1 MGKSKALTR
10 RATGLSGWRLVL
22 VYAVLAAFAFQ
33 SYVVQTHIH
42 FAPASLAQLG
52 SAPAGGHHDRWPAND
67 DPANCPIC
75 QELLHS
81 GQFVTPSAQFLLPPT
96 LAVST
101 IALVDQALPF
111 VFAPSHIWHG
121 RAPPRS

>member
-1 MGKSKALTR
+1 MEKSKVLGLRKTSLT
-10 RATGLSGWRLVL
+10 GWRLAL
-22 VYAVLAAFAFQ
+22 VYVVLAAFAFQ
-33 SYVVQTHIH
+33 TYVVQTHIH
-42 FAPASLAQLG
+42 FTPAALAQLTG
-52 SAPAGGHHDRWPAND
+52 KSDSHHDRWPAND

-101 IALVDQALPF
+101 IALVDEALPF
-111 VFAPSHIWHG
+111 VFAPSHSWHG
-121 RAPPRS
+121 RAPPQH

>member
-1 MGKSKALTR
+1 MAKSKALTS

-22 VYAVLAAFAFQ
+22 VWLALTAFAVQ
-33 SYVVQTHIH
+33 TYLVQTHIH
-42 FAPASLAQLG
+42 FSPAALTQLAEK
-52 SAPAGGHHDRWPAND
+52 SGGHHDRWPAND

-101 IALVDQALPF
+101 IALVDEALPL
-111 VFAPSHIWHG
+111 VFAPSHSWQG
-121 RAPPRS
+121 RAPPHA